1 LRWWTTSE
9 LTLTLL
15 RRRAVLLSALLT
27 LRGILLL
34 LLLAR
39 RRRASGVGLRS
50 SLEGERPSQYS
61 IPNSQRA
68 ELHACEDEHI
78 LRRILVEG
86 IQGFDCMAW
95 GCKERDYTAQ
105 GYTVPAA
112 VVGDHMRVVPPEE
125 VVDSRLV
132 AVVVRIVV
140 AGRTAAAAVRT
151 AAAAAAAVVVL
162 QAIGTHSA
170 GGAVGAAQG
179 MASSKPVVAGSAQRL
194 HRQQQGVLREAYRRR
209 VESAVVVGFVVGCV
223 ISEKDGPRRCYEV
236 GEGADD
242 ARTGQ
247 EKKWEE

>member
-1 LRWWTTSE
+1 
-9 LTLTLL
+9 
-15 RRRAVLLSALLT
+15 LLSALLT

-105 GYTVPAA
+105 GYKVPAA

-151 AAAAAAAVVVL
+151 AAAAAAVVVL

-170 GGAVGAAQG
+170 GGVVGAAQG

-223 ISEKDGPRRCYEV
+223 MSEKDGPRRCYEV